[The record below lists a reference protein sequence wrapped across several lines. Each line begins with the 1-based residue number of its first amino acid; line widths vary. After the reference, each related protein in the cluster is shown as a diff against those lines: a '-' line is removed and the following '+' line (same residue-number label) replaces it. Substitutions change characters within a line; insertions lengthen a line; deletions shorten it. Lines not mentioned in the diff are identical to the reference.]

1 LARHRSVDAPA
12 MSLITMQWS
21 CIMTPA
27 DISQFPEFRQIPL
40 TKGYYAIVDAEN
52 YEWLM
57 QWKWHVLAGKHTF
70 YAARS
75 TRRINGRKTI
85 VLMHRAIMSTGKGMQ
100 ADHKD
105 GNGLMNCWDN
115 LRVCTF
121 TQNNRNVRPQK
132 NTSSRYRGVCWNK
145 RENKWNARINVDGKQ
160 IDLGH
165 FISEHEAALVYNKAA
180 IIHYGEFAKLKAE

>member
-1 LARHRSVDAPA
+1 
-12 MSLITMQWS
+12 
-21 CIMTPA
+21 
-27 DISQFPEFRQIPL
+27 
-40 TKGYYAIVDAEN
+40 
-52 YEWLM
+52 
-57 QWKWHVLAGKHTF
+57 
-70 YAARS
+70 
-75 TRRINGRKTI
+75 
-85 VLMHRAIMSTGKGMQ
+85 
-100 ADHKD
+100 
-105 GNGLMNCWDN
+105 MNCWDN

-180 IIHYGEFAKLKAE
+180 IIHYGEFAKLKAK

>member
-1 LARHRSVDAPA
+1 MP
-12 MSLITMQWS
+12 LITMQWS
-21 CIMTPA
+21 CVMTPA

-57 QWKWHVLAGKHTF
+57 QWKWHALAGKHTF

-75 TRRINGRKTI
+75 TRRINGRKTM
-85 VLMHRAIMSTGKGMQ
+85 VLMRRAIMSTGKGMQ

-105 GNGLMNCWDN
+105 GSGLMNCWDN

-132 NTSSRYRGVCWNK
+132 NTSSRYSR
-145 RENKWNARINVDGKQ
+145 
-160 IDLGH
+160 H
-165 FISEHEAALVYNKAA
+165 
-180 IIHYGEFAKLKAE
+180 